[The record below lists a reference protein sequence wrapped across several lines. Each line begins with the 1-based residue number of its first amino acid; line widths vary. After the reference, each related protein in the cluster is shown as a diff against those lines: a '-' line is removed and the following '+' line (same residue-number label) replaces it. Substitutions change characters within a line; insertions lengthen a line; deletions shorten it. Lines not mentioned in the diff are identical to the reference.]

1 VDDEK
6 ASTDMVDC
14 VSRVYPLA
22 DTLSLMTLGQR
33 VREKRKAAGLTQTA
47 LAERAGI
54 SQSTIVRTERD
65 ETVPDGATLVVLA
78 RELQT
83 SVPWLLSGDESAAV
97 YSVRDGADEQH
108 VERGQ
113 VSAVPAAVQFAG
125 EPGEMP
131 ETLGQRKN
139 YDRQEQLARRTLAK
153 EGETIEEWV
162 WPHVRATNNFA
173 LEDSPPGVRM
183 LCELAKFIRDFGNPD
198 ARPRKK

>member
-1 VDDEK
+1 MNDEK
-6 ASTDMVDC
+6 AITHMLEC
-14 VSRVYPLA
+14 ASREYPAA
-22 DTLSLMTLGQR
+22 DTLSPMSLGQR

-47 LAERAGI
+47 LAERAGV
-54 SQSTIVRTERD
+54 SQSTIVRTEKD
-65 ETVPDGATLVVLA
+65 ETIPDGATLVALA

-83 SVPWLLSGDESAAV
+83 SVPWLLNSDETAAV
-97 YSVRDGADEQH
+97 YSVRDGADEQPA
-108 VERGQ
+108 EPSQ
-113 VSAVPAAVQFAG
+113 STIPAVVQFAG

>member
-1 VDDEK
+1 
-6 ASTDMVDC
+6 
-14 VSRVYPLA
+14 
-22 DTLSLMTLGQR
+22 MTLGQR
-33 VREKRKAAGLTQTA
+33 VREKRKALGMTQTA
-47 LAERAGI
+47 LADLAGI

-65 ETVPDGATLVVLA
+65 ETVPDGATLLVLA

-83 SVPWLLSGDESAAV
+83 SVPWLLSGDTADAV
-97 YSVRDGADEQH
+97 YSVSDGADEPS
-108 VERGQ
+108 G
-113 VSAVPAAVQFAG
+113 AVQSRPPLNETQHAP

-131 ETLGQRKN
+131 ETLGQRKH

-162 WPHVRATNNFA
+162 WPHVRATNNFT